1 MRKKLAI
8 MMFLFMTITTG
19 FLAKDCY
26 AYESE
31 NLCEVKDDNISIEEL
46 EKLKQDGALMNV
58 TKNGSGTFYEITT
71 TDNSTLQQY
80 QEPNKGE
87 LVARTVTYF
96 IPEEHKEDW
105 VNCSHSNQQSEEI
118 DAITRATTP
127 YKMRN
132 WKFIHP
138 TAYVESNG
146 TPYRIEG
153 PIDFNLSAKTISYWQ
168 IHGNVTLKIK
178 EIIESKI
185 GGEAGKKNELEW
197 AINVNVPSGYYRDIR
212 VWEYLNK
219 YTFDIYFGNR
229 YISSGS
235 AYKPNNGLRIINN
248 LYRK

>member
-1 MRKKLAI
+1 

-46 EKLKQDGALMNV
+46 EKLKQDGALMNI

-71 TDNSTLQQY
+71 TDKSTLQQY

-105 VNCSHSNQQSEEI
+105 VNCSYSNQESKEI
-118 DAITRATTP
+118 DTITRAITP
-127 YKMRN
+127 HKIKN
-132 WKFIHP
+132 WKCVDP
-138 TAYVESNG
+138 TAYIESNG
-146 TPYRIEG
+146 ISYQIED
-153 PIDFNLSAKTISYWQ
+153 PINFKLSAKTKSYWE

-178 EIIESKI
+178 EIIEDRI
-185 GGEAGKKNELEW
+185 GGKAGKEHALEW
-197 AINVNVPSGYYRDIR
+197 TIDVDAPSGYYRDIR

-235 AYKPNNGLRIINN
+235 AHRPNNRLRIVNN